1 MSCIVRE
8 VRDALRILN
17 GNVEEKRPQ
26 ADVGIDGWEGRVW
39 KTCRC
44 KWDACECD
52 DASSDS
58 MEGRKFPRA
67 VEGRQLF
74 SKQLRVTLH
83 FHRYCMFCS
92 EILHTRTHVQYAD
105 FRTRYNAQLDV
116 NDSNDL
122 LVHSQAGRAHGEAK

>member
-1 MSCIVRE
+1 MHWEI
-8 VRDALRILN
+8 RDALRIVN

-26 ADVGIDGWEGRVW
+26 VDVGIDGWEGRVC
-39 KTCRC
+39 KACRC
-44 KWDACECD
+44 KWD

-58 MEGRKFPRA
+58 TEGRKFPRA

-83 FHRYCMFCS
+83 FDRYGMFCS

-105 FRTRYNAQLDV
+105 FRTRYNAQLDFS
-116 NDSNDL
+116 DSNDL
-122 LVHSQAGRAHGEAK
+122 LVHSQRGRAHGEAK